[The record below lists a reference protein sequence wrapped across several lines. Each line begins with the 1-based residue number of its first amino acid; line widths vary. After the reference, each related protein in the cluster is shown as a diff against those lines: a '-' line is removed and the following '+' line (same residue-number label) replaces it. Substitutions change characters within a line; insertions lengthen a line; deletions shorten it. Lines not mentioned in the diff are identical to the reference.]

1 MASGAKGRRGGAST
15 RSASARG
22 RRWLAYAFGLV
33 AIVINLVAPLAI
45 AARVGTAGLDRR
57 LATNDALVICA
68 EGGLTALDWR
78 DLPAHKAR
86 FEPQCAFCLP
96 LLSGSIQP
104 PDPDA
109 ASFPPPPS
117 AAIAVAFAEPAAS
130 TTPLRSR
137 LGAPPRG
144 PPLV

>member
-1 MASGAKGRRGGAST
+1 MASGANGRRGGAST

-22 RRWLAYAFGLV
+22 RSWLACAFGLV
-33 AIVINLVAPLAI
+33 AIVINLVSPLAI
-45 AARVGTAGLDRR
+45 AARVRAAGLDWR
-57 LATNDALVICA
+57 LATDDAIVICA
-68 EGGLTALDWR
+68 EAGLTAFDWR
-78 DLPAHKAR
+78 DLPTRKAH

-96 LLSGSIQP
+96 LMSGSVQP
-104 PDPDA
+104 PDPDG